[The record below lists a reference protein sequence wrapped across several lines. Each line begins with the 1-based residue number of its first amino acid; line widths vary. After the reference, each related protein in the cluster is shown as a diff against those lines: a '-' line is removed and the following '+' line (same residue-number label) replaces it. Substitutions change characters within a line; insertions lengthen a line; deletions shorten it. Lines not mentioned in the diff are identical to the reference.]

1 MTTGALL
8 RALPQKLYV
17 QIATLMRGR
26 IKSGFWHPGEQLP
39 SLEALAREF
48 DVALVTVRQA
58 IALLETEDLVRRK
71 QGKGTYVC
79 DDLYQKDM
87 WLRMESNW
95 ESLIHMWEGSKPR
108 ILKVMDTIGSPPLAA
123 RDGTPAPTYRYMR
136 RVHSSDDLAYAV
148 IDIYLDR
155 RLYAMAPEK
164 FDSRMV
170 IPILETLPGVEIKN
184 ARQILTIATADVET
198 ARLLDIPVNSPVGE
212 VRRVLQD
219 QDGVVIYLGEAI
231 YRGDVVKLERVLK
244 K

>member
-1 MTTGALL
+1 
-8 RALPQKLYV
+8 
-17 QIATLMRGR
+17 
-26 IKSGFWHPGEQLP
+26 
-39 SLEALAREF
+39 
-48 DVALVTVRQA
+48 
-58 IALLETEDLVRRK
+58 
-71 QGKGTYVC
+71 
-79 DDLYQKDM
+79 
-87 WLRMESNW
+87 
-95 ESLIHMWEGSKPR
+95 MWEGSKPR

-136 RVHSSDDLAYAV
+136 RVHSSDNLAYAV

-155 RLYAMAPEK
+155 RLYAMASEK

>member
-123 RDGTPAPTYRYMR
+123 RDGTPAPAYRYMR